1 MAQRKRDSVSYTG
14 IRAAVPARYLK
25 QLTPNLF
32 ETSDVWRVL
41 ENTQGCVTQS
51 KVIRLEQRNFFFFFL
66 RKRDKTSR
74 FSGDEYGCCA
84 HSLTKA
90 Q

>member
-25 QLTPNLF
+25 QLMPNLI

-51 KVIRLEQRNFFFFFL
+51 KVICLVQRNFFFFL
-66 RKRDKTSR
+66 RKCDKTSR
-74 FSGDEYGCCA
+74 FSGGEYGCCG
-84 HSLTKA
+84 T
-90 Q
+90 